1 MRDME
6 LTYDE
11 EIGMS
16 DNIVCKS
23 GVCHVELTDQN
34 DNVNHPAHYTQGKIE
49 CIDYIEDKLGKE
61 GFLAYMQ
68 GNIIKYIT
76 RYKHKN
82 GIEDLKKAKW
92 YLDKMIKTLEKN
104 E

>member
-1 MRDME
+1 MRDTE

-11 EIGMS
+11 EIKVN
-16 DNIVCKS
+16 DNIVCKG
-23 GVCHVELTDQN
+23 GVCNVELTDQN
-34 DNVNHPAHYTQGKIE
+34 DNVNNPMHYTQGKIE

-68 GNIIKYIT
+68 GNIIKYVT

-92 YLDKMIKTLEKN
+92 YLDKMIKTLEKD